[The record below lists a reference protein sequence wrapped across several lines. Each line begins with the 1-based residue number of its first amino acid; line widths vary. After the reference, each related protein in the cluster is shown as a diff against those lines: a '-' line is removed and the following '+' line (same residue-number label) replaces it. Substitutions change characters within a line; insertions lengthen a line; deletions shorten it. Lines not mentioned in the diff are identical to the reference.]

1 MPHKRDILVSLR
13 TVDVAY
19 GPPRCYFCSTPAA
32 LARGGRYVCPDHI
45 DRVGGLVYP
54 LPREPRLQYWLDRAV
69 RTVHCEGE
77 YDERDD
83 REM

>member
-13 TVDVAY
+13 TVETVS
-19 GPPRCYFCSTPAA
+19 GPPRCYFCSTPAVV
-32 LARGGRYVCPDHI
+32 ARGGRYVCPDHI

-54 LPREPRLQYWLDRAV
+54 LPREPRLQHWLDSAV
-69 RTVHCEGE
+69 RSVHYDGGYGE
-77 YDERDD
+77 DDD